1 MKKTFEEIVLF
12 ARTGLNPRQ
21 NFKLG
26 QGHNNYIT
34 IKNIK
39 NNTLVIDDNTD
50 VGIANLN
57 HYGELYFHNA
67 PL

>member
-1 MKKTFEEIVLF
+1 MPKKDSIIPLSGLF
-12 ARTGLNPRQ
+12 FPLRDMDGWSLYPL
-21 NFKLG
+21 K
-26 QGHNNYIT
+26 
-34 IKNIK
+34 
-39 NNTLVIDDNTD
+39 IDDNTD

>member
-1 MKKTFEEIVLF
+1 MTWTVGSLYPLK
-12 ARTGLNPRQ
+12 
-21 NFKLG
+21 
-26 QGHNNYIT
+26 
-34 IKNIK
+34 
-39 NNTLVIDDNTD
+39 IDDNTD